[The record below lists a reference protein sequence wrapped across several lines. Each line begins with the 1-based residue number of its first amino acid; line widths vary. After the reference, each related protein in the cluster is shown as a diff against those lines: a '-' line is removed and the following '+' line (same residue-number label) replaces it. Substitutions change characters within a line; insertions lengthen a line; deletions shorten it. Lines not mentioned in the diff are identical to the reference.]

1 MAGDFL
7 TKDDELEIV
16 AAIQA
21 AEKETSGEIRV
32 HIEAT
37 TDKEP
42 FDRAREVFTQLGMAA
57 TKLKNGVLIYMAVND
72 RKFVICG
79 DQGID
84 DVVPA
89 DFWDTTKEEMQSYF
103 RDGDFKSGLLA
114 GIRRAGEKLQA
125 FFPCEEDDTDEL
137 SNEISRG

>member
-7 TKDDELEIV
+7 TKDDELQIV

-32 HIEAT
+32 HIEASC
-37 TDKEP
+37 DKEP
-42 FDRAREVFTQLGMAA
+42 FDRAREVFAQLDMDA

-84 DVVPA
+84 AVVPA
-89 DFWDTTKEEMQSYF
+89 DFWDTTKEAMQAFF
-103 RDGDFKSGLLA
+103 RNGDFKSGLLT
-114 GIRRAGEKLQA
+114 GIRLAGEKLRA
-125 FFPCEEDDTDEL
+125 FFPCEDDDTNEL

>member
-42 FDRAREVFTQLGMAA
+42 FDRAREVFAQLGMDA

-84 DVVPA
+84 AVVPA
-89 DFWDTTKEEMQSYF
+89 DFWDTTKEAMQSYF
-103 RDGDFKSGLLA
+103 RSGDFKSGLLT
-114 GIRRAGEKLQA
+114 GIRLAGEKLQT
-125 FFPCEEDDTDEL
+125 FFPFEADDTDEL